1 MNTDLRNRRGN
12 TVLGQRIQHSYAEIA
27 FIDQVLTEQT
37 FKTLIEFGTA
47 KGGLSLLLGLHA
59 LRVGGHA
66 YTFDISGEPLQDLY
80 AKLKPLIPLT
90 FLRMDVLSDEAV
102 KLVSKLI
109 ILGRTMIYCDA
120 QKIKEFNLY
129 APLLKKGDVIM
140 AHDKGTIE
148 IRYAD
153 IVKTVNRIGLKP
165 FHQDAADKMGT
176 IIFSFIKEEA
186 L

>member
-1 MNTDLRNRRGN
+1 MKTNLKNRHGN
-12 TVLGQRIQHSYAEIA
+12 RFLGQRIMHSYAEIA

-59 LRVGGHA
+59 LRVGGHV
-66 YTFDISGEPLQDLY
+66 YTFDISGEPLHGLY

-90 FLRMDVLSDEAV
+90 FLRMDVLSDETM
-102 KLVSKLI
+102 KLI
-109 ILGRTMIYCDA
+109 QNIVGRGRTLIYCDA
-120 QKIKEFNLY
+120 RKKKEFNLY

-148 IRYAD
+148 IRYKD

-165 FHQDAADKMGT
+165 FHQDAADEMGT
-176 IIFSFIKEEA
+176 IIFSFIKE
-186 L
+186 

>member
-1 MNTDLRNRRGN
+1 MNTNLRNRQGN

-47 KGGLSLLLGLHA
+47 RGGLSLLLGLHA

-66 YTFDISGEPLQDLY
+66 YTFDVSGEPLHNLY

-90 FLRMDVLSDEAV
+90 FLQMDVLSDEARKLIP
-102 KLVSKLI
+102 KLVEK
-109 ILGRTMIYCDA
+109 GRTLIYCDA
-120 QKIKEFNLY
+120 QKKKEFNLY

-140 AHDKGTIE
+140 AHDKDTIE
-148 IRYAD
+148 IHYAD

-165 FHQDAADKMGT
+165 FHQGAADKMGT
-176 IIFSFIKEEA
+176 IIFSFIKEK
-186 L
+186 